1 MSFYKV
7 WLYVVG
13 TGWRRK
19 NIPAM
24 DSIDELKK
32 SIDELVDFSKA
43 TTQEIDRI
51 KDQIKEFD
59 KRFAPIPPVV
69 PDQPQQDPPRAIP
82 EPEGLRWIKVDRGEP
97 ITWCF
102 DNENSPFSNSELERE
117 LQSIFNSISSV
128 CSVNFQQV
136 NTTDC
141 DIRTGFEEVD
151 GQSGTLAFV
160 FLPSG
165 QTDVIEAC
173 TPQCG
178 DIHFDQD
185 DAENVNLVELHDI
198 LAHEAYHSMGLDHV
212 TSETSIMNPIFRSN
226 PVRHDI
232 NSDEYVLREL
242 RRRYPV

>member
-1 MSFYKV
+1 MY
-7 WLYVVG
+7 WLLKEFMGNSYG
-13 TGWRRK
+13 QSDK
-19 NIPAM
+19 NNPIPKDSIEFDTELEMLNAVIEDSQRISKEM
-24 DSIDELKK
+24 DS
-32 SIDELVDFSKA
+32 F
-43 TTQEIDRI
+43 
-51 KDQIKEFD
+51 FG
-59 KRFAPIPPVV
+59 PIQVEPT
-69 PDQPQQDPPRAIP
+69 PRPEPESRP

-128 CSVNFQQV
+128 CSVNFQRV

-185 DAENVNLVELHDI
+185 DAQNVNLVELHDI
-198 LAHEAYHSMGLDHV
+198 LAHEAYHSLGLSHS
-212 TSETSIMNPIFRSN
+212 TSEVSIMNPIFRSN

-232 NSDEYVLREL
+232 ESDEYVLREL
-242 RRRYPV
+242 RRRYPI